1 MCVSVCID
9 YCQILFDRYKSG
21 TKHVFKVYWLKKS
34 IYKVGKSK
42 TKTGIT
48 YHIKKS
54 LYFTV

>member
-48 YHIKKS
+48 YHI
-54 LYFTV
+54 